1 MKNLDVIPTSEFE
14 AGLDEYLDKFYPEIT
29 AEDVIPNIR
38 KKEKKQMKQINL
50 LHANKVVDA
59 YIAIADDRLSP
70 AQIRRNN
77 RKACIRNKREVSEEK
92 FVGVYV

>member
-1 MKNLDVIPTSEFE
+1 MDNF
-14 AGLDEYLDKFYPEIT
+14 DEDIMDELFPEIT
-29 AEDVIPNIR
+29 EADVIPNIR
-38 KKEKKQMKQINL
+38 KKEKNQMKQININR
-50 LHANKVVDA
+50 ANKVVNT

>member
-1 MKNLDVIPTSEFE
+1 MQDVDFE
-14 AGLDEYLDKFYPEIT
+14 VGLDEYMDKCYPEVT
-29 AEDVIPNIR
+29 EDDVIPNLR
-38 KKEKKQMKQINL
+38 KKEKNKVKNL
-50 LHANKVVDA
+50 NLVKANKVINA
-59 YIAIADDRLSP
+59 YIAISDDRLSP

>member
-1 MKNLDVIPTSEFE
+1 MDNFDEDLVDELFPEVTE
-14 AGLDEYLDKFYPEIT
+14 A
-29 AEDVIPNIR
+29 DVIPNIR
-38 KKEKKQMKQINL
+38 KKEKNQMKQINIAR
-50 LHANKVVDA
+50 ANKVVNT

-77 RKACIRNKREVSEEK
+77 RKACIRNKREVSEDK

>member
-1 MKNLDVIPTSEFE
+1 MDNFDEDLVDELFPEVTE
-14 AGLDEYLDKFYPEIT
+14 A
-29 AEDVIPNIR
+29 DVIPNIR
-38 KKEKKQMKQINL
+38 KKEKNQMKQINFA
-50 LHANKVVDA
+50 HANKAVNT
-59 YIAIADDRLSP
+59 YITIADYRLSP

>member
-1 MKNLDVIPTSEFE
+1 MDNFDEDIVDELFPEVTE
-14 AGLDEYLDKFYPEIT
+14 A
-29 AEDVIPNIR
+29 DVIPNIR
-38 KKEKKQMKQINL
+38 KKEKNQMKQINFA
-50 LHANKVVDA
+50 HAEKVVNT
-59 YIAIADDRLSP
+59 YISIADDRLSP

>member
-1 MKNLDVIPTSEFE
+1 MDIDSAV
-14 AGLDEYLDKFYPEIT
+14 GLDEYLDKYYPEVT
-29 AEDVIPNIR
+29 EADVIPNFR
-38 KKEKKQMKQINL
+38 KKEKKKVKNL
-50 LHANKVVDA
+50 NLVKANKVVDA
-59 YIAIADDRLSP
+59 YIAISDDRLSA

>member
-1 MKNLDVIPTSEFE
+1 MDNFDKDLVDELFQEVTE
-14 AGLDEYLDKFYPEIT
+14 A
-29 AEDVIPNIR
+29 DVIPNIR
-38 KKEKKQMKQINL
+38 KKEKNQMKQINFA
-50 LHANKVVDA
+50 HVNKVVNT

-77 RKACIRNKREVSEEK
+77 RKACIRNKREVSEDK

>member
-1 MKNLDVIPTSEFE
+1 MDNFDEDI
-14 AGLDEYLDKFYPEIT
+14 LDELFPEVT
-29 AEDVIPNIR
+29 EADVIPNIH
-38 KKEKKQMKQINL
+38 KKEKNQMKQVNFA
-50 LHANKVVDA
+50 HANKVVNT
-59 YIAIADDRLSP
+59 YISIADDRLSP

>member
-1 MKNLDVIPTSEFE
+1 MDNFDEDLVDELFPEVTE
-14 AGLDEYLDKFYPEIT
+14 A
-29 AEDVIPNIR
+29 DVIPNIR
-38 KKEKKQMKQINL
+38 KKEKNKMKQINFA
-50 LHANKVVDA
+50 HADKVVNT

>member
-1 MKNLDVIPTSEFE
+1 MDNF
-14 AGLDEYLDKFYPEIT
+14 DEDLVDELFPEIT
-29 AEDVIPNIR
+29 EADVIPNIR
-38 KKEKKQMKQINL
+38 KKEKNQMKQINFA
-50 LHANKVVDA
+50 HANKMVNT
-59 YIAIADDRLSP
+59 YIAIADNRLSP